1 MQLAIRESAHFF
13 DLRGAERLGHVLCW
27 SKILSSPCLLVT
39 QEHRRYLHVCQPR
52 YLSFLSLW
60 SPFPL
65 SRASLSFPLL
75 SYPSFF
81 SLSPSYSSFVLSL
94 SLSLVATLPSLFV
107 IVSSTR
113 SCSPAFAQA
122 LNAIY
127 DHRYVLSR
135 HIRSGWSLAFSPF
148 TLLIASLFG
157 LLVGSP
163 VLQAYLARPFLPTNI
178 RFFLF
183 SLNNKTAGNLNTLCV

>member
-94 SLSLVATLPSLFV
+94 SLSLSSLLYPPCSSSFHQPAPARLLLHKHWTQSTIIVMCCRVISGLADRSPSPRSLF
-107 IVSSTR
+107 
-113 SCSPAFAQA
+113 
-122 LNAIY
+122 
-127 DHRYVLSR
+127 
-135 HIRSGWSLAFSPF
+135 
-148 TLLIASLFG
+148 LLL
-157 LLVGSP
+157 
-163 VLQAYLARPFLPTNI
+163 
-178 RFFLF
+178 LF
-183 SLNNKTAGNLNTLCV
+183 SVFSLGRRFSRPISHVHSFQRTFDSFSFR